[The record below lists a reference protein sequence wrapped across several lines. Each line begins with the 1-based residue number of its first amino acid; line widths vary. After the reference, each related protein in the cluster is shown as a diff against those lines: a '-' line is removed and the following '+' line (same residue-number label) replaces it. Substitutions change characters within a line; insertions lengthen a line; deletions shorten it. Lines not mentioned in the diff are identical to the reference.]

1 MSKEILNP
9 EDVLPLSLTQKNKG
23 EVHQQEDIL
32 LREKEVEE
40 LTVEEGHHL
49 TDMKE
54 EILLMRGIVRGGHQT
69 QGGLQNQNMV
79 LEDQREKETVQEGL
93 LFQAPED
100 HQMQDITQIE
110 TAQEE
115 NLVVM
120 GIDQDVILVVGKGP
134 RIVGEEHLIRGTA
147 QEDLQSGMM
156 TNPLLGHIQEMISM
170 EDLLL
175 IPPANTAGTG
185 RKTESH
191 RASHGPP
198 VPPQRS

>member
-32 LREKEVEE
+32 LREKEVEA
-40 LTVEEGHHL
+40 LTVVEGHHMK
-49 TDMKE
+49 DMKQ
-54 EILLMRGIVRGGHQT
+54 EIILMRGEVRVSHQT
-69 QGGLQNQNMV
+69 QEGLQNQNLV

-93 LFQAPED
+93 LFLAPED
-100 HQMQDITQIE
+100 LQMQDITQIE
-110 TAQEE
+110 TVQEE
-115 NLVVM
+115 TLVSN
-120 GIDQDVILVVGKGP
+120 QDLILVVGKGP

-156 TNPLLGHIQEMISM
+156 TNPLLGQCQEMIFT

-191 RASHGPP
+191 RASHDPP
-198 VPPQRS
+198 APHQKS

>member
-1 MSKEILNP
+1 MNP

-69 QGGLQNQNMV
+69 QGGLQNQNTVQEGQWKKETVQDGLQFLAPGDPQMQ
-79 LEDQREKETVQEGL
+79 DTTQKETVQEG
-93 LFQAPED
+93 
-100 HQMQDITQIE
+100 T
-110 TAQEE
+110 
-115 NLVVM
+115 LVVM
-120 GIDQDVILVVGKGP
+120 GMDQDLILVVGKGP
-134 RIVGEEHLIRGTA
+134 HIVEEEHLIRGTA
-147 QEDLQSGMM
+147 QEDLQTGMM
-156 TNPLLGHIQEMISM
+156 TNPLLGHIQEIISM

-191 RASHGPP
+191 RASHGRPFP
-198 VPPQRS
+198 HQKS